1 MTRAQAA
8 AREIWSL
15 DNGARQ
21 HQHAHCA
28 QQARPPLLS
37 RTASRACTL
46 TAPGLSVRTVL
57 RVVAVDLLRPRRLA
71 ADRAADG
78 LHERCDIR
86 ATVDLQHDEQCVTAS
101 LPDAPGTAPQPSARR
116 PRQHGDLVA
125 SLNRH
130 VPGLVRLCSYRPDP
144 TESHGIVPSR
154 AETKRNRNR
163 NRKTQS
169 QPQLPPANARL
180 LASTKHC
187 RHPYPCPPEQS
198 SDTRHLRLTGSY
210 RTRTHPA
217 LTPAA
222 TSRERTDQ
230 LPCNARSSAFHAT
243 AVRNHQSLQRKL
255 DPQHA

>member
-1 MTRAQAA
+1 MPQPTSTTPTHKHHRKAPPRGQSHPNMQLQARSRAPSPIYSQDTRRSGRDTCND
-8 AREIWSL
+8 ARTSRSKRDLVPRQRRE
-15 DNGARQ
+15 Q

-125 SLNRH
+125 SFKPPSPREGAQGASLRFC
-130 VPGLVRLCSYRPDP
+130 PGLFYKVR
-144 TESHGIVPSR
+144 V
-154 AETKRNRNR
+154 
-163 NRKTQS
+163 
-169 QPQLPPANARL
+169 
-180 LASTKHC
+180 
-187 RHPYPCPPEQS
+187 
-198 SDTRHLRLTGSY
+198 
-210 RTRTHPA
+210 
-217 LTPAA
+217 
-222 TSRERTDQ
+222 
-230 LPCNARSSAFHAT
+230 
-243 AVRNHQSLQRKL
+243 
-255 DPQHA
+255 

>member
-1 MTRAQAA
+1 MAQSQQGFHYILDIYVTQDHYSRPTHATSGSGNPTASFWVPHGLDRDPFQVHACPSPRPPHRPTTTIGRRHRAARVTPTCSCKRVPEHHRLSTHRTRKGLGGIRAMTRAQAA

-125 SLNRH
+125 SFKPPSPREGAQGASLRFC
-130 VPGLVRLCSYRPDP
+130 PGLFYKVR
-144 TESHGIVPSR
+144 V
-154 AETKRNRNR
+154 
-163 NRKTQS
+163 
-169 QPQLPPANARL
+169 
-180 LASTKHC
+180 
-187 RHPYPCPPEQS
+187 
-198 SDTRHLRLTGSY
+198 
-210 RTRTHPA
+210 
-217 LTPAA
+217 
-222 TSRERTDQ
+222 
-230 LPCNARSSAFHAT
+230 
-243 AVRNHQSLQRKL
+243 
-255 DPQHA
+255 

>member
-1 MTRAQAA
+1 MHPSLPPAKHAAPPLPQPAGVSSTRPHSGSRRSVHACKQAPGIA
-8 AREIWSL
+8 A
-15 DNGARQ
+15 DAT
-21 HQHAHCA
+21 HACSAWGGVLSHA
-28 QQARPPLLS
+28 TTARPAPHTEQHLS
-37 RTASRACTL
+37 MPPHPGTPTKPRPHLRHSHTDRRTANS
-46 TAPGLSVRTVL
+46 
-57 RVVAVDLLRPRRLA
+57 
-71 ADRAADG
+71 
-78 LHERCDIR
+78 
-86 ATVDLQHDEQCVTAS
+86 
-101 LPDAPGTAPQPSARR
+101 QPITS
-116 PRQHGDLVA
+116 
-125 SLNRH
+125 
-130 VPGLVRLCSYRPDP
+130 
-144 TESHGIVPSR
+144 SHKTIICHQTPPSR
-154 AETKRNRNR
+154 ARTKRNRNR

>member
-144 TESHGIVPSR
+144 TESHGIVKLLKENYLLDYLLIALISR
-154 AETKRNRNR
+154 FLRA
-163 NRKTQS
+163 QG
-169 QPQLPPANARL
+169 RL
-180 LASTKHC
+180 
-187 RHPYPCPPEQS
+187 
-198 SDTRHLRLTGSY
+198 
-210 RTRTHPA
+210 
-217 LTPAA
+217 
-222 TSRERTDQ
+222 
-230 LPCNARSSAFHAT
+230 
-243 AVRNHQSLQRKL
+243 SLL
-255 DPQHA
+255 YFLNVGVS

>member
-1 MTRAQAA
+1 MRARSTNILDSTYITPVVQASSKTRAAMLMLAYNAPRKPQMCHNASPATHMQLSPPRGQSHPNMQLQARSRA
-8 AREIWSL
+8 PSPIYSQDTKRSGRDTCNDARTSRSKRDLVPRQRRE
-15 DNGARQ
+15 Q
-21 HQHAHCA
+21 HQHAHYA

-125 SLNRH
+125 SFKPPSPREGAQGASLRFC
-130 VPGLVRLCSYRPDP
+130 PGLFYKVR
-144 TESHGIVPSR
+144 V
-154 AETKRNRNR
+154 
-163 NRKTQS
+163 
-169 QPQLPPANARL
+169 
-180 LASTKHC
+180 
-187 RHPYPCPPEQS
+187 
-198 SDTRHLRLTGSY
+198 
-210 RTRTHPA
+210 
-217 LTPAA
+217 
-222 TSRERTDQ
+222 
-230 LPCNARSSAFHAT
+230 
-243 AVRNHQSLQRKL
+243 
-255 DPQHA
+255 

>member
-1 MTRAQAA
+1 MQLQARSRAPSPIYSQDTRRSGRDTCND
-8 AREIWSL
+8 ARTSRSKRDLVPRQRRE
-15 DNGARQ
+15 Q

-144 TESHGIVPSR
+144 TESHGIVYIATSGSFPLRPHPRQRQLLDCRCSR
-154 AETKRNRNR
+154 ASPIRT
-163 NRKTQS
+163 
-169 QPQLPPANARL
+169 
-180 LASTKHC
+180 
-187 RHPYPCPPEQS
+187 PCGIP
-198 SDTRHLRLTGSY
+198 D
-210 RTRTHPA
+210 
-217 LTPAA
+217 
-222 TSRERTDQ
+222 
-230 LPCNARSSAFHAT
+230 C
-243 AVRNHQSLQRKL
+243 
-255 DPQHA
+255 